1 MMPIRKVASMVAIL
15 GCVVGCKS
23 EARKQSEIAA
33 IQGKASADQR
43 ALDNQKALE
52 EKRLITRAA
61 IEAMAKLKREKQE
74 QGARDA
80 ALKTK

>member
-1 MMPIRKVASMVAIL
+1 MMPIRKLAS
-15 GCVVGCKS
+15 VVLVLACMAGCKS

-61 IEAMAKLKREKQE
+61 IEAMARLKREKQE
-74 QGARDA
+74 QEARDA

>member
-1 MMPIRKVASMVAIL
+1 MMPIRKAASIIVVL
-15 GCVVGCKS
+15 GCVAGCKS
-23 EARKQSEIAA
+23 EARRPSEIVA
-33 IQGKASADQR
+33 IQGKASTDQH

-74 QGARDA
+74 QAARDA

>member
-1 MMPIRKVASMVAIL
+1 MTPIRKLASVAAVLA
-15 GCVVGCKS
+15 CAVGCKS

-74 QGARDA
+74 QAARDA